1 MEMCLCSQSDTFG
14 QCSAVTINSH
24 YPSPTHRWLNDS
36 SSSTN
41 TVYKVFSHSVL
52 SVSTAFPLLSL
63 PPCVPLLPSQ
73 ILFLDFSLHFI
84 ILPSFLLLSPVSCLK
99 KQTNKQTKKQSYF
112 ASFCSLNLQSQSYLP
127 SFSMVFLIPLLFS
140 AGSFS
145 PNTHTH
151 PRLSAFSAALHCH
164 FCCNLVIP
172 LYMCHPPFLLLG
184 SSGCV
189 SEAVREAAVSS
200 SPWAHLTD
208 CFK

>member
-1 MEMCLCSQSDTFG
+1 M
-14 QCSAVTINSH
+14 IH
-24 YPSPTHRWLNDS
+24 S

-41 TVYKVFSHSVL
+41 TVYKVFSLSVL

-63 PPCVPLLPSQ
+63 PLCVPLLPSQ

-84 ILPSFLLLSPVSCLK
+84 ILPSFLLLSPVSCFVLFLK
-99 KQTNKQTKKQSYF
+99 KTKTKQTKKQSYF
-112 ASFCSLNLQSQSYLP
+112 ASSCSLNLQSQSCLP
-127 SFSMVFLIPLLFS
+127 SSSVVFLIPLLFS

-151 PRLSAFSAALHCH
+151 THPRLSVFSAALHCH
-164 FCCNLVIP
+164 SCCCLVLP

-189 SEAVREAAVSS
+189 SEAVRKAAVSS
-200 SPWAHLTD
+200 SP
-208 CFK
+208 